1 MSYEFEDCTPNEIED
16 IIEYWQDISQ
26 DPVFIADEIGMEFDK
41 VVEILEILQERGE
54 ISGFSRISKR
64 KSDVDDDKVLLFEEL
79 ISPEVRNTLTDNDYF
94 FDEKEIN
101 EIYEAYIF
109 EIKVTKAFYKGGM
122 IFIPLEVT
130 IKGKSISIFMVYS
143 PDENVYYDSETGD
156 GEVDELRNI
165 LGSNWKLFDEVTEKI
180 LSDNLPEDFW
190 QVRLSRK

>member
-1 MSYEFEDCTPNEIED
+1 MNYEFEDYTPNEIED

-41 VVEILEILQERGE
+41 VVEILEILQGRGE

-79 ISPEVRNTLTDNDYF
+79 ISPEMRNTLTDNDYF

-109 EIKVTKAFYKGGM
+109 EIKVTKSFYKGGM